1 MDDPKKTAWLGH
13 SQRDMEVVHITGLA
27 DVTGAD
33 EPFDIVIKGRPPK
46 LVVDVGSGHEYT
58 FMASVIVRFSDDSYA
73 LFIVENDQLMSLMAV
88 TIPELIPLYE
98 EVLDFG

>member
-46 LVVDVGSGHEYT
+46 PVTNAGSSCEYT
-58 FMASVIVRFSDDSYA
+58 FMAGIVVRFSDDLYA
-73 LFIVENDQLMSLMAV
+73 LFVIENDQLMSLMAV